1 MSIFDAIF
9 KNRLKY
15 VNCKIWETE
24 NLKFPELDDPDLQV
38 DGLAAKP
45 NVGIAFSGGGTR
57 SASATLG
64 QLRALGKLDLLKK
77 VRYIS
82 SVSGGSWAC
91 VPYTYL
97 PADRADDT
105 FLGDF
110 TEPSKITLDDLKQT
124 NKGSYAHTVANSVI
138 VDDFFKNVGRLAG
151 DESWSRAIGDV
162 FLNDFGI
169 HSLKRFFSLDQK
181 SVSEILN
188 HNQDR
193 DMREDDFYTVH
204 PGRPYLIVGSTLLRV
219 NNDDPA
225 KQKIHFETTPLYAGA
240 RVLHEG
246 IGSGGR
252 DIGGGYIEPF
262 GFDSDEPEDPAQNGR
277 VKVRL
282 GAKRHRYTL
291 SDVAGTSG
299 SAPSEFLEKYNLN
312 FLGFPEFKHWPVVN
326 PKENT
331 AREYSFGDGGLLEN
345 LGIMPLLMRKVAK
358 IILFVNTNDALE
370 FDDQGNVTNINDS
383 IPPLFNKPNSKDKD
397 DDVFFSLNAVFDE
410 SKYDDLVNGLR
421 SAKESKQT
429 VMFKD
434 TYAVKANPHYGIEG
448 GWDVE
453 VLWVYNERV
462 KEWEKELPAE
472 VKNRIGNELANF
484 PHYKTV
490 FQNKPKV
497 IDLKPEEVNL
507 LAHLS
512 SWNITYNEAT
522 FQEMLS

>member
-1 MSIFDAIF
+1 MSIFDAFF

-15 VNCKIWETE
+15 VKCKIWETE

-38 DGLAAKP
+38 DDLAAKP

-64 QLRALGKLDLLKK
+64 QLRALDKLDLLKN

-97 PADRADDT
+97 PADSDDKI
-105 FLGDF
+105 FLGNLM
-110 TEPSKITLDDLKQT
+110 EPSEITLGSLKQT

-138 VDDFFKNVGRLAG
+138 VDDFFKNVSRFAG

-162 FLNDFGI
+162 FLNDFDI

-188 HNQDR
+188 HNPH
-193 DMREDDFYTVH
+193 MCKDDFYKVH

-219 NNDDPA
+219 DNDDPA

-240 RVLHEG
+240 RVFHEG

-262 GFDSDEPEDPAQNGR
+262 GFDSDEPEDPAQNGV

-299 SAPSEFLEKYNLN
+299 SAPSEFLSRHNLS
-312 FLGFPEFKHWPVVN
+312 FLGFPEFRHWPVVD
-326 PKENT
+326 PRRKSAKE
-331 AREYSFGDGGLLEN
+331 YDFGDGGLLEN

-358 IILFVNTNDALE
+358 IVVFVNTNDALE
-370 FDDQGNVTNINDS
+370 FEADNVTNINDS

-397 DDVFFSLNAVFDE
+397 EDEFFSLNAVFDE

-421 SAKESKQT
+421 LAQDADQT

-434 TYAVKANPHYGIEG
+434 TYGVKANSHYGIEG
-448 GWDVE
+448 GWEVE

-472 VKNRIGNELANF
+472 VKNRIGNELSNS

>member
-1 MSIFDAIF
+1 MS
-9 KNRLKY
+9 RLPQ
-15 VNCKIWETE
+15 NQMSESP
-24 NLKFPELDDPDLQV
+24 FPAAEPAQLPRPWGSFSALD
-38 DGLAAKP
+38 
-45 NVGIAFSGGGTR
+45 
-57 SASATLG
+57 
-64 QLRALGKLDLLKK
+64 KLDLLKN

-97 PADRADDT
+97 PANRADDT
-105 FLGDF
+105 FLGSL

-188 HNQDR
+188 HNPK
-193 DMREDDFYTVH
+193 MREDDFYRVH

-219 NNDDPA
+219 DNDDPA

-240 RVLHEG
+240 HVFHEG

-262 GFDSDEPEDPAQNGR
+262 GFDSDEPEDPAQNG
-277 VKVRL
+277 VFKVRL
-282 GAKRHRYTL
+282 GGKRHRYTL

-299 SAPSEFLEKYNLN
+299 SAPSEFLSRRNLS
-312 FLGFPEFKHWPVVN
+312 FLGFPEFRHWPVVD
-326 PKENT
+326 PRRKSAKE
-331 AREYSFGDGGLLEN
+331 YDFGDGGLLEN
-345 LGIMPLLMRKVAK
+345 LGIMPLLMRKVAR
-358 IILFVNTNDALE
+358 IVVFVNTNDALE
-370 FDDQGNVTNINDS
+370 FDQQGDVKKINDS
-383 IPPLFNKPNSKDKD
+383 IPPLFNKPNSKEKD
-397 DDVFFSLNAVFDE
+397 DKKFFSLNAVFDE

-421 SAKESKQT
+421 LAHEAEQT
-429 VMFKD
+429 VMFQD
-434 TYAVKANPHYGIEG
+434 TYGVKANSHYGIEG
-448 GWDVE
+448 GWEVE

-462 KEWEKELPAE
+462 KEWEKELPVE
-472 VKNRIGNELANF
+472 VKNRIGNELSNF

-512 SWNITYNEAT
+512 SWNIKQNEAT

>member
-15 VNCKIWETE
+15 VNCKTWETQ

-45 NVGIAFSGGGTR
+45 NVGIAFSGGSTR

-64 QLRALGKLDLLKK
+64 QLRALEKLDLLKN

-82 SVSGGSWAC
+82 SVSGGSWVC

-110 TEPSKITLDDLKQT
+110 LEPAEITLDNLKQT

-188 HNQDR
+188 HNP
-193 DMREDDFYTVH
+193 DMREDDFYRVH
-204 PGRPYLIVGSTLLRV
+204 PGRPYLIVGSTLLRTQQ
-219 NNDDPA
+219 DDPS

-262 GFDSDEPEDPAQNGR
+262 GFDSDEPEAQGQNGR
-277 VKVRL
+277 VNVRL
-282 GAKRHRYTL
+282 GAKKHRYTL

-299 SAPSEFLEKYNLN
+299 SAPSEFLDQNNLN
-312 FLGFPEFKHWPVVN
+312 FIGFPEFKHWPVVN
-326 PKENT
+326 PSENT
-331 AREYSFGDGGLLEN
+331 AKEYSFGDGGFLEN

-358 IILFVNTNDALE
+358 IVVFVNTKDALE
-370 FDDQGNVTNINDS
+370 FDDEGNLTKINDS
-383 IPPLFNKPNSKDKD
+383 IPPLFNKPNSYDED
-397 DDVFFSLNAVFDE
+397 DDESFGLNCVFEE
-410 SKYDDLVNGLR
+410 SKYEDLVNGLR
-421 SAKESKQT
+421 AEKDADQT

-434 TYAVKANPHYGIEG
+434 TYAVKDNPHYGIEG

-462 KEWEKELPAE
+462 GEWEEKLSVE
-472 VKNRIGNELANF
+472 VRDQIGSGNELPNF

-490 FQNKPKV
+490 FQNFPKV

-512 SWNITYNEAT
+512 SWNIKQNEAK
-522 FQEMLS
+522 FHEMLS